1 MAEGSKAQ
9 GPVNPLDFWKQ
20 WSETSTAMW
29 TNVLEGG
36 KGTFVDPY
44 GLYRPWL
51 HSIEVAQ
58 EQMKESAKGTIE
70 PTELRKQWYE
80 AAIGAWAK
88 AAEMGGDPL
97 GLTAQ
102 WLEIM
107 EENRSKIFSGGT
119 VPADPFTFI
128 KQWYDASSDTWAK
141 IVGDIIGNEKF
152 VENASQFIESYTSYY
167 MATRR
172 ANEDYF
178 RNLQLPTRS
187 DLARVAEIIVALE
200 EKVDRLDDALD
211 DIEDGNSQVATKD
224 VITELEG
231 RLSRV
236 EKRLDAIS
244 SALEKLE
251 TVEKLAK
258 HTEGMEKKLDKVL
271 EAFAK
276 NEAKFSSTATEVDV
290 EATRKPTR
298 KNARNSKAN
307 GSKVEVEAKQTV

>member
-1 MAEGSKAQ
+1 
-9 GPVNPLDFWKQ
+9 
-20 WSETSTAMW
+20 
-29 TNVLEGG
+29 
-36 KGTFVDPY
+36 
-44 GLYRPWL
+44 
-51 HSIEVAQ
+51 
-58 EQMKESAKGTIE
+58 
-70 PTELRKQWYE
+70 
-80 AAIGAWAK
+80 
-88 AAEMGGDPL
+88 
-97 GLTAQ
+97 
-102 WLEIM
+102 
-107 EENRSKIFSGGT
+107 
-119 VPADPFTFI
+119 
-128 KQWYDASSDTWAK
+128 
-141 IVGDIIGNEKF
+141 
-152 VENASQFIESYTSYY
+152 

-276 NEAKFSSTATEVDV
+276 NEANISSTATEVDV
-290 EATRKPTR
+290 VATRKPTR
-298 KNARNSKAN
+298 KNARNPKAN
-307 GSKVEVEAKQTV
+307 GSKVEAKQTV

>member
-88 AAEMGGDPL
+88 A
-97 GLTAQ
+97 
-102 WLEIM
+102 
-107 EENRSKIFSGGT
+107 
-119 VPADPFTFI
+119 
-128 KQWYDASSDTWAK
+128 
-141 IVGDIIGNEKF
+141 VGDIIGNEKF

-276 NEAKFSSTATEVDV
+276 NEANISSTATEVDV
-290 EATRKPTR
+290 
-298 KNARNSKAN
+298 
-307 GSKVEVEAKQTV
+307 V

>member
-1 MAEGSKAQ
+1 M
-9 GPVNPLDFWKQ
+9 
-20 WSETSTAMW
+20 
-29 TNVLEGG
+29 
-36 KGTFVDPY
+36 
-44 GLYRPWL
+44 
-51 HSIEVAQ
+51 
-58 EQMKESAKGTIE
+58 
-70 PTELRKQWYE
+70 
-80 AAIGAWAK
+80 
-88 AAEMGGDPL
+88 
-97 GLTAQ
+97 
-102 WLEIM
+102 M

-152 VENASQFIESYTSYY
+152 VENASQFMESYTSYY

-178 RNLQLPTRS
+178 RNLQLPTRM

-236 EKRLDAIS
+236 EKKLDAIS

-276 NEAKFSSTATEVDV
+276 NEAKISSKTTEVDV
-290 EATRKPTR
+290 EATHKPTR
-298 KNARNSKAN
+298 KNARNPKAN